1 MGKICKYESCDV
13 ELTEETRYK
22 DRALCTTHGKAMM
35 RAQSAYRQL
44 NDRKY
49 YMNKMWCALR
59 QRSTKSD
66 MGSSAYGKEYLS
78 QEEFWDWYENETKE
92 IFEAMFQAYKDSGFD
107 RTLAPSVDRIDA
119 SEGYQRTNIQWL
131 TLSDNAAKGN
141 RELQPHDGL
150 YP

>member
-1 MGKICKYESCDV
+1 
-13 ELTEETRYK
+13 
-22 DRALCTTHGKAMM
+22 
-35 RAQSAYRQL
+35 
-44 NDRKY
+44 
-49 YMNKMWCALR
+49 
-59 QRSTKSD
+59 
-66 MGSSAYGKEYLS
+66 MGSSAFGKEYLT

-92 IFEAMFQAYKDSGFD
+92 IFEVMFQAYKDSGFD